1 VGERPS
7 GSGTEARITGARE
20 LASRYPRDSMQRI
33 ELFAGAWV
41 ETWERWLRAA
51 EATALALTLVRELEW
66 EQRHIVLFGKRILQP
81 RLIAWAGALPYRY
94 SGQTLEPRPWPD
106 AARAVLT
113 RISATTHVP
122 FNHVLIN
129 RYRHGQD
136 SMGYHADA
144 EPELGPDPVVATL
157 SLGETRR
164 FVLRRQD
171 KQATEPPLV
180 LPLRHGSL
188 LIMGGTCQRH
198 YRHAVPRD
206 NSAALEERISLT
218 FRHLLRAPP

>member
-1 VGERPS
+1 
-7 GSGTEARITGARE
+7 
-20 LASRYPRDSMQRI
+20 MQRI

-41 ETWERWLRAA
+41 EVREGWLLDGEASALA
-51 EATALALTLVRELEW
+51 EALVREVEW
-66 EQRHIVLFGKRILQP
+66 EQRHIVLFGKRMLQP
-81 RLIAWAGALPYRY
+81 RLIAWAGEVPYRY
-94 SGQTLEPRPWPD
+94 SGQTLDPRAWP
-106 AARAVLT
+106 AAVRAVLT
-113 RISATTHVP
+113 RVSATAAVP

-171 KQATEPPLV
+171 KRTTEPPLV
-180 LPLRHGSL
+180 LALRHGCL
-188 LIMGGTCQRH
+188 MIMGGTCQRH
-198 YRHAVPRD
+198 YRHAIPRD
-206 NSAALEERISLT
+206 SASLLAERISLT
-218 FRHLLRAPP
+218 FRHVLRAPPSV